1 MMKRTVSAALSLS
14 LALAPAA
21 PALAAIKNPDT
32 FVYATIGDPE
42 SLDPAWAYDSAS
54 HAVIDN
60 VYETLLSFK
69 GGGVKPKDLAPML
82 STKVPTRANGLISAD
97 GLSYRFPIRKGVKF
111 HDGAALTPEDVRYS
125 LLRFALFDRDGGPS
139 SLLLEPLLGVGSTRK
154 GKDVIPDAYDRLAKA
169 VTVDG
174 DDVVVR
180 LPKPFAPFLTILAT
194 YGDVMERA
202 WCAAHGQWGGEGSD
216 WVKYNNPSL
225 QSAIPNTL
233 ANGTGPF
240 KLDRF
245 ERNTKEVVLARNDAY
260 WRKPARLKTVVIKVV
275 DEFATRKLML
285 QAGDADSIYG
295 PQMYFPQLQG
305 IPGVELQDKQQTL
318 DISPILFFSFHVNPV
333 GNQNIGSGKLDGQ
346 GIPADFFSDKDV
358 RKGFAYSID
367 QEAYVRDIQRG
378 KGKPASSFLPPSMLG
393 YRAGKPKYSYD
404 PKQAAAHFQKAWG
417 GKVWENGFKVS
428 IVYNTGSTPAETI
441 CQMLKKNVEALNPK
455 FHVDVRVLQWSTY
468 LEQSDQGKLPM
479 FTAAWAA
486 DYPDPHNFA
495 FPLFHSLGYYPSKQ
509 GFKSPEMDALIEK
522 AARTLDEGARVKL
535 YARIHELWDEEV
547 PNVLIAEGYRYRATR
562 AWVKGYTLNP
572 IFPDSPYNSYYY
584 DIYKAE

>member
-1 MMKRTVSAALSLS
+1 MMKTLSAALSLV
-14 LALAPAA
+14 LVLAPAA
-21 PALAAIKNPDT
+21 PALAAVKNPDT

-60 VYETLLSFK
+60 VYETLLTFE

-82 STKVPTRANGLISAD
+82 ATKVPSRANGLISAD
-97 GLSYRFPIRKGVKF
+97 GTTYRFPIRKGVKF
-111 HDGAALTPEDVRYS
+111 HDGAPLTPDDVRYS
-125 LLRFALFDRDGGPS
+125 LLRFCLFDRDGGPS
-139 SLLLEPLLGVGSTRK
+139 SLLLEPLLGVGSTRR
-154 GKDVIPDAYDRLAKA
+154 GKDLIADAYERLAKA

-174 DDVVVR
+174 DDLVVR

-194 YGDVMERA
+194 YGVVTEKK
-202 WCAAHGQWGGEGSD
+202 WCAAHGQWDGEAAD
-216 WVKYNNPSL
+216 WAKYNNPPL
-225 QSAIPNTL
+225 QAAIPNEL
-233 ANGTGPF
+233 ANGTGAF
-240 KLDRF
+240 FLNRF
-245 ERNTKEVVLARNDAY
+245 ERNTKEVVLSRFDGY

-305 IPGVELQDKQQTL
+305 IPGVQLLDEQRTL
-318 DISPILFFSFHVNPV
+318 DISPILFFAYHVNPV
-333 GNQNIGSGKLDGQ
+333 GNQNIGSGKLDGE
-346 GIPADFFSDKDV
+346 GIPPDFFSDKDV

-367 QEAYVRDIQRG
+367 SAAYVRDIQHG
-378 KGKPASSFLPPSMLG
+378 KGGPASSFLPPSMLG
-393 YRAGKPKYSYD
+393 YRPGKPRYSFD
-404 PKQAAAHFQKAWG
+404 PKLAAEHLKKAWG
-417 GKVWENGFKVS
+417 GKVWDNGFKVS

-441 CQMLKKNVEALNPK
+441 CQMLKKNIEALNPK
-455 FHVDVRVLQWSTY
+455 FHVNVRVLQWSTY
-468 LEQSDQGKLPM
+468 LEQSDQSKLPI

-509 GFKSPEMDALIEK
+509 GFKNAEMDALVEK
-522 AARTLDEGARVKL
+522 AVRTLDEGRRVKL
-535 YARIHELWDEEV
+535 YARLHELWDEEV
-547 PNVLIAEGYRYRATR
+547 PNLLISEGYRYRAQR
-562 AWVKGYTLNP
+562 SWVKGYALNP

-584 DIYKAE
+584 DIHKEE